1 MFNQIKLYIYG
12 AIAAVGLFLV
22 GMLKYRTVQKEN
34 LEKELKVAEHN
45 NKVIVEKTNK
55 EKQINNSITEAK
67 QKADEVENENNKRAS
82 NRTRPSG
89 NFGDTRLRDKD

>member
-12 AIAAVGLFLV
+12 AIAAVVLFLV

-45 NKVIVEKTNK
+45 NEVIVEKTNK

-67 QKADEVENENNKRAS
+67 QKAEEIENENNKRAS
-82 NRTRPSG
+82 TRTKPHG
-89 NFGDTRLRDKD
+89 NFGDSRLRNKD